1 MTQDSIARTFILACA
16 TFYTFDNVICFDLSV
31 NNLIHILRANIC
43 ALASTGTKA
52 QINFNPLTCFF
63 PSFYI

>member
-1 MTQDSIARTFILACA
+1 MAYDSIARTFALACA
-16 TFYTFDNVICFDLSV
+16 TFYTFANVICFDLSI

-43 ALASTGTKA
+43 AITSTIAKA
-52 QINFNPLTCFF
+52 QINFNPLICFF